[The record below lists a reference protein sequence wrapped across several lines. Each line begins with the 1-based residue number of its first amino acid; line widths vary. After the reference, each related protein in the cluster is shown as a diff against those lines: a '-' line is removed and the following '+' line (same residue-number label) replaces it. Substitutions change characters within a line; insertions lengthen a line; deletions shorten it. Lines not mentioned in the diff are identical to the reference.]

1 MLTLIQT
8 ATLNKYLKFSLKTIG
23 VLIAFLLIVFIGIS
37 IYVSVNKQKLI
48 AEATEKISE
57 NIAGKISIEDM
68 GVSMFENFPYVAL
81 TIKNIKITDSLYNKH
96 GHALIQSE
104 KIFIRVNPLKL
115 LTLNIQVNKLTV
127 KNASF
132 YLYTDTSGYT
142 NSYLLKGNH
151 QPKKEK
157 KEASLKNV
165 LDKIELQN
173 IAVTIDDKLNNK
185 LFDFLVKKIK
195 AETAIKDSAIWVHMD
210 QDILIKSFSFNK
222 HLGSF
227 IENHTLKGAYDFNF
241 YPKIGKLQIDSM
253 PITISKQPFLFK
265 AQFEFGKIQKFELDV
280 KTPDITLDFA
290 KTLLTKKIAG
300 AITKLV
306 DVTGPLK
313 VHTTIAGS
321 LVGGGDP
328 YIYARFEAVNSIIK
342 TNFATLDSA
351 SFKGSFLNENVSG
364 QERNDE
370 NSKISIHNFVAN
382 FNGLKTTSDDI
393 LIINLTH
400 PYLSADLLS
409 TFDVNDPD
417 KTLDT
422 QSFTVSKG
430 TGKIEFMFEG
440 PLENPTPQN
449 TKKTGRIELNN
460 GLVSMNGSGA
470 ILSNCNAKIRIE
482 NTNINIDTMNCTIA
496 NSKINMTG
504 KAKNVLALIGENPE
518 GVELELNVYSPALN
532 IDHLSSIV
540 SRKYP
545 VKKRTKKSNNNS
557 LSKTLERID
566 ALLTNGRINVNVRA
580 DKLKFHAFEANNLLA
595 KMRVDENAWELKQ
608 ASLVHGKGS
617 LQIQATVQETNGGI
631 YNLKSDINMKNLDAE
646 RIIREFDNFGMKA
659 FTSKNIHGT
668 LSLNSSISLNL
679 TKKGDFDM
687 NSLAGKAT
695 VSIKN
700 GELVN
705 FGPIKNIQFFL
716 FKDRDFSDVK
726 FAEIKDDLA
735 FKKGEITIN
744 RMEINSSVLSLFVEG
759 VYGPKNTDISIQV
772 PMSNLKSRKDY
783 KPENFG
789 TGRSGGMSVFLRA
802 KSDAEGKVAIKYD
815 PFKRFRKSAVEKK
828 L

>member
-1 MLTLIQT
+1 MLTLKQT
-8 ATLNKYLKFSLKTIG
+8 PALNKYLKYALKTFSVFFAVI
-23 VLIAFLLIVFIGIS
+23 IIIFIGIS
-37 IYVSVNKQKLI
+37 IYVTANKQRLI

-57 NIAGKISIEDM
+57 NVGGKISIEDM
-68 GVSMFENFPYVAL
+68 GASMFENFPYVAL
-81 TIKNIKITDSLYNKH
+81 SIKNIKITDSLYSKH

-104 KIFIRVNPLKL
+104 QVFIRVNPLKL

-127 KNASF
+127 KNAAF
-132 YLYTDTSGYT
+132 YLYTDTNGYT
-142 NSYLLKGNH
+142 NAYLIKGNN

-157 KEASLKNV
+157 KESSLKNV
-165 LDKIELQN
+165 LDKVEIQN
-173 IAVTIDDKLNNK
+173 VAVTIDDQLDNK

-195 AETAIKDSAIWVHMD
+195 VETALKDSAIGIHMD
-210 QDILIKSFSFNK
+210 QNILIKSFSFNK

-227 IENHTLKGAYDFNF
+227 VENHTLEGEYDFNY

-253 PITISKQPFLFK
+253 PINISKQPFLFK
-265 AQFEFGKIQKFELDV
+265 AKFEFGKIQKFDLDI
-280 KTPDITLDFA
+280 KTPNITLDFA

-306 DVTGPLK
+306 DVSGQLN

-328 YIYARFEAVNSIIK
+328 YINARFETNNSTIK
-342 TNFATLDSA
+342 TKFATFDSA

-370 NSKISIHNFVAN
+370 NSKISIHNFAAN
-382 FNGLKTTSDDI
+382 FNGLKTVSDDI
-393 LIINLTH
+393 LIINLTK

-409 TFDVNDPD
+409 TFDVNDPE

-422 QSFTVSKG
+422 QSFTISKG

-440 PLENPTPQN
+440 PLDNPTPQN

-460 GLVSMNGSGA
+460 GLVTMNGSGA
-470 ILSNCNAKIRIE
+470 ILSNCNAKIKVE
-482 NTNINIDTMNCTIA
+482 NTNIYIDTMNCIVA
-496 NSKINMTG
+496 NSKINISG

-518 GVELELNVYSPALN
+518 GVELELNVYSPSVN

-540 SRKYP
+540 SRRYP
-545 VKKRTKKSNNNS
+545 VKKRAKKNYNNN
-557 LSKTLERID
+557 LSKNLERID
-566 ALLTNGRINVNVRA
+566 ALLTNGKINVNVKA
-580 DKLKFHAFEANNLLA
+580 DKIKFQAFEANKLVA
-595 KMRVDENAWELKQ
+595 RMQVDENSWELKQ
-608 ASLVHGKGS
+608 ASLIHGNGS
-617 LQIQATVQETNGGI
+617 LHIHANVQESTGGI

-646 RIIREFDNFGMKA
+646 RIMREFDNFGMKA

-668 LSLNSSISLNL
+668 LSLNSNVSLNL

-695 VSIKN
+695 VSIKK
-700 GELVN
+700 GELVD

-716 FKDRDFSDVK
+716 LKDRDFTNVK
-726 FAEIKDDLA
+726 FAEIKDNFD

-759 VYGPKNTDISIQV
+759 IYGPKFTDISIQV
-772 PMSNLKSRKDY
+772 PLSNLKSRKDY

-802 KSDAEGKVAIKYD
+802 KSDADGKVAIKYD
-815 PFKRFRKSAVEKK
+815 PFKRFRKSTVEKK
-828 L
+828 

>member
-1 MLTLIQT
+1 MLTLKQT
-8 ATLNKYLKFSLKTIG
+8 TALNKYLKYFLKTIG
-23 VLIAFLLIVFIGIS
+23 VFFAVILIAFIVIS

-57 NIAGKISIEDM
+57 NIGGRISIEDM

-81 TIKNIKITDSLYNKH
+81 TIKNIKITDSLYSKH

-127 KNASF
+127 KNAAF
-132 YLYTDTSGYT
+132 YIYTDTSGYT
-142 NSYLLKGNH
+142 NGYLLKGNDH
-151 QPKKEK
+151 PKKEK
-157 KEASLKNV
+157 KENSLQNV
-165 LDKIELQN
+165 LNKIELQN
-173 IAVTIDDKLNNK
+173 VAITIDDQLNNK
-185 LFDFLVKKIK
+185 LFDFLVNKIK
-195 AETAIKDSAIWVHMD
+195 AETAVKDSAIWVHID
-210 QDILIKSFSFNK
+210 QNILIKSFSFNK
-222 HLGSF
+222 RLGSF
-227 IENHTLKGAYDFNF
+227 VENHVLDGKYDFNF

-265 AQFEFGKIQKFELDV
+265 AKFEFAKIQKFELDV
-280 KTPDITLDFA
+280 KTPDITLGFA
-290 KTLLTKKIAG
+290 KTFLTKKIAG
-300 AITKLV
+300 AITRLV
-306 DVTGPLK
+306 DVSGPLK

-321 LVGGGDP
+321 LVGSGDP
-328 YIYARFEAVNSIIK
+328 YINATFESVNSTIT

-351 SFKGSFLNENVSG
+351 SFKGSFLNENVAG

-370 NSKISIHNFVAN
+370 NSKISIHDFVAN

-409 TFDVNDPD
+409 SFDVNDPD
-417 KTLDT
+417 KSLDT
-422 QSFTVSKG
+422 QSFTLSKG
-430 TGKIEFMFEG
+430 TGKVEFMFEG
-440 PLENPTPQN
+440 PLDNPTPQN

-460 GLVSMNGSGA
+460 GLVTMNGSGA

-482 NTNINIDTMNCTIA
+482 NTNINIDTMNCSIA
-496 NSKINMTG
+496 NSRINITG
-504 KAKNVLALIGENPE
+504 RAKNVLALIGENPE
-518 GVELELNVYSPALN
+518 GVELDLNVYSPALN

-545 VKKRTKKSNNNS
+545 VKKRTKKSNNNN
-557 LSKTLERID
+557 LSKNLERID
-566 ALLTNGRINVNVRA
+566 ALLTNGRINVTVKA
-580 DKLKFHAFEANNLLA
+580 DKLKFHAFEANNLIA

-608 ASLVHGKGS
+608 ASLIHGKGS
-617 LQIQATVQETNGGI
+617 LQIHANVQEASSGI

-668 LSLNSSISLNL
+668 LTLNSNVSLNL

-687 NSLAGKAT
+687 NSLSGKT
-695 VSIKN
+695 TFSIKN
-700 GELVN
+700 GELVD

-716 FKDRDFSDVK
+716 FKNRDFTDVK

-759 VYGPKNTDISIQV
+759 VYGQKNTDISIQV
-772 PMSNLKSRKDY
+772 PVSNLKNRKDY
-783 KPENFG
+783 TPENFG

-802 KSDAEGKVAIKYD
+802 KSDADGKVAIKYD